1 MPKAKTPRTPTA
13 STTRIK
19 QALPT
24 PEFKSVAEPRKTQP
38 KAFHTDAPV
47 DIQAE
52 IRRRAYELYEERGY
66 TPGYEQ
72 EDWVVAE
79 REVLAR
85 YSLQTV

>member
-1 MPKAKTPRTPTA
+1 MPKAKTPRTA

-24 PEFKSVAEPRKTQP
+24 PEFKPVTEPKKAQP
-38 KAFHTDAPV
+38 KTFHSDAPV